1 MQGRATTNSRFPN
14 VGSRGRK
21 EINTMEDLHDLT
33 LSCDVSHAEYCEVSE
48 SNYENILFLLDQ
60 LRTEWNDV
68 DCLSKIQNTIQ
79 SFYRLIQLKSRD
91 CKVFQEVV
99 EEMEKEV
106 SSLQRKVSK
115 TKHERAEKEEELCNM
130 RFALKQEEEKRRNND
145 WIYEKMKEQL
155 REKYRQY
162 NEEFEMKEQLDSH
175 VRILTMELK
184 SIGSNLS
191 QTVDERNDI
200 QRKLSQEQSGRLL
213 QDKIL
218 ANHLSKQKEIKMA
231 KEKVSSELQGLQDQC
246 TEARQ
251 CIEKMQQQEQKLQRE
266 ICMLKVKTKKQAK
279 NIEQMKQN
287 VSNVNLNHDLIEKV
301 EITSSKCLL
310 LDKEN
315 ELLRQ
320 ELQSMSNDEKKCARL
335 EKDKKKL
342 EQEVESLKYHMKKNM
357 VDCRQI
363 EYYIQEIKDQLK
375 QNLVE
380 KLKQVYLFLQTQA
393 TYQETLEQLR
403 MKQSSSTRSP
413 MKLRINELKTELSSM
428 RNQVDCSR
436 MEIEL
441 YKQLY
446 LEEVK
451 LRKVLSNK
459 LSRAKEKL
467 MEVQINIRLQKQQN
481 RYSQHSAVH
490 TGPALKSTFAENPNH
505 SIFIQRSFPIHFST
519 EKLIVPTSNS
529 WPSIPNYEL

>member
-231 KEKVSSELQGLQDQC
+231 KEKVSSE
-246 TEARQ
+246 
-251 CIEKMQQQEQKLQRE
+251 
-266 ICMLKVKTKKQAK
+266 
-279 NIEQMKQN
+279 
-287 VSNVNLNHDLIEKV
+287 NHDLIEKV